1 VHPADRRCNC
11 PWRVV
16 AAILRVM
23 EAQPNFSENA
33 HDTVRALRAAND
45 APKLRL
51 RPAPI
56 TPAITRVIQQR
67 LGRAIRIRRRM
78 MDLTLQDLA
87 GACGVTFQQV
97 HKYESG
103 LCSMSASQLWCVSLA
118 LNVPISYFYESL
130 ATPELLV
137 SVDQAETDLN
147 RSAQN

>member
-1 VHPADRRCNC
+1 METQPAY
-11 PWRVV
+11 
-16 AAILRVM
+16 AATAVGL
-23 EAQPNFSENA
+23 Q
-33 HDTVRALRAAND
+33 AAND
-45 APKLRL
+45 TQRLRQRL

-56 TPAITRVIQQR
+56 SPAITRVIQQR

-103 LCSMSASQLWCVSLA
+103 LCSMSASQLYCVAVA
-118 LNVPISYFYESL
+118 LNVPVAYFYESL

-137 SVDQAETDLN
+137 TAREADEEIAD
-147 RSAQN
+147 

>member
-1 VHPADRRCNC
+1 
-11 PWRVV
+11 
-16 AAILRVM
+16 M
-23 EAQPNFSENA
+23 EAQPDFAETA
-33 HDTVRALRAAND
+33 PKTVGALRAAND
-45 APKLRL
+45 APTLRL

-56 TPAITRVIQQR
+56 TPAITRIIQQR

-103 LCSMSASQLWCVSLA
+103 LCSMSASQLWCVSLV
-118 LNVPISYFYESL
+118 LGVPVSYFYDAL

-137 SVDQAETDLN
+137 SVGADETDLN
-147 RSAQN
+147 

>member
-1 VHPADRRCNC
+1 
-11 PWRVV
+11 
-16 AAILRVM
+16 M
-23 EAQPNFSENA
+23 EAQPNYVDPA
-33 HDTVRALRAAND
+33 LALRAAND

-56 TPAITRVIQQR
+56 TPATTRVIQQR

-103 LCSMSASQLWCVSLA
+103 LCSMSASQLWCVAVA
-118 LNVPISYFYESL
+118 LNVPVSYFYDTL
-130 ATPELLV
+130 ATPELMV
-137 SVDQAETDLN
+137 PADPYDEDVG
-147 RSAQN
+147 